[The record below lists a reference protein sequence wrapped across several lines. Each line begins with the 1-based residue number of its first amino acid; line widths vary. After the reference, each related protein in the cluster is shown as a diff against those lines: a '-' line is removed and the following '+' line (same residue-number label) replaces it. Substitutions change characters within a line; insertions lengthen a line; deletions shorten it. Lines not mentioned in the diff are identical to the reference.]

1 MQKPIGG
8 GARGWENV
16 RLAQSGGYAE
26 IPKEGWVLLAVFG
39 IISMLKT
46 YFI

>member
-26 IPKEGWVLLAVFG
+26 IPKEGGYFWRFLA
-39 IISMLKT
+39 SLAC
-46 YFI
+46 